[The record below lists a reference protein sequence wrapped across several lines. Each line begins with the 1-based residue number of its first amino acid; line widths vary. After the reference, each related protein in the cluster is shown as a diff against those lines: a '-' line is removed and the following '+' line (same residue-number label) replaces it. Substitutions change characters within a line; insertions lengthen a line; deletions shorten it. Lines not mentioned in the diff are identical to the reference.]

1 MSRASLIDRKRGD
14 LCKSMKKKLPELL
27 RRLQSILSSVHD
39 FCLEMERCHVWTGD
53 TDVKDVRGQR
63 SPFLFLSR
71 SLCGGYT
78 GQTTTCYGS
87 RHYLLWQQWAL
98 HSLPAEA
105 VSGARYAVFCRNSVF
120 PFPASSYIV
129 LSSSSSSSSSFLL
142 FLFSLLL
149 PLVLPI
155 KA

>member
-1 MSRASLIDRKRGD
+1 MSRASLIERKRGD

-78 GQTTTCYGS
+78 GQTTTCNGS

-98 HSLPAEA
+98 DSLPAEA
-105 VSGARYAVFCRNSVF
+105 VSGARYAVFCRKQFFLSL
-120 PFPASSYIV
+120 PPPLV
-129 LSSSSSSSSSFLL
+129 LLIFFIFLL
-142 FLFSLLL
+142 PPLPFL